1 MPGGGFF
8 SFIMDNRNRKI
19 RNVTLLGSAGNLALL
34 VFKFLAAVLGHST
47 AMLADAIH
55 SLSDF
60 ITDIIVLVFVGISS
74 KPKDDTHDFG
84 HGKYE
89 TLATAII
96 GCALM
101 CVGVG
106 LFVDGVSKVYGF
118 YAGTVVL
125 EKPGMI
131 ALVAALVSIVVK
143 ELLFH
148 VTRRVGLSEQSPA
161 VVANAW
167 HHRSDALSS
176 VATAIGIGGAIA
188 FGASWRV
195 LDPMAA
201 AIVSL
206 LIMRVAWT
214 ITVPAL
220 QELLEN
226 SLPEEQKRRILDIVT
241 ENGKVSNP
249 HNLYT
254 RKIGSTTAIELH
266 IRVDGRMSVDEAHAL
281 TTGIERRLRAEFGQ
295 NTHIML
301 HIEPLKDGAA

>member
-1 MPGGGFF
+1 MVVY
-8 SFIMDNRNRKI
+8 SDERKRKI
-19 RNVTLLGSAGNLALL
+19 RNVTLLGSLGNLALL
-34 VFKFLAAVLGHST
+34 VFKFVAAVLGRSS

-60 ITDIIVLVFVGISS
+60 MTDVVVLVFVGISS
-74 KPKDDTHDFG
+74 KPKDATHDFG

-101 CVGVG
+101 GVGVG
-106 LFVDGVSKVYGF
+106 LLIDGVAKVYGF
-118 YAGTVVL
+118 YAGTVAL
-125 EKPGMI
+125 GKPGMI

-143 ELLFH
+143 EALYH
-148 VTRRVGLSEQSPA
+148 ITRRVGLSQGSPA

-188 FGASWRV
+188 FGPSWRV
-195 LDPMAA
+195 LDPLAA
-201 AIVSL
+201 AIVSI
-206 LIMRVAWT
+206 LIMRVAWN
-214 ITVPAL
+214 ITVPAV

-226 SLPEEQKRRILDIVT
+226 SLPEEQKRRIVEIVT
-241 ENGKVSNP
+241 ESGKVSQP
-249 HNLYT
+249 HNLFT
-254 RKIGSTTAIELH
+254 RKIGGATAIELH
-266 IRVDGRMSVDEAHAL
+266 IRVDGKMSVAEAHAL
-281 TTGIERRLRAEFGQ
+281 TTGIERRLRDEFGP

-301 HIEPLKDGAA
+301 HVEPLKEVGA